1 MQANAT
7 IYLFDTDTVQ
17 DPINGE
23 RIRSVKS
30 VKKVIGELSEVGAN
44 TYWNAHSNNV
54 DLVATVQIF
63 KHAYKNNK
71 FIYIKSRSMKEL
83 YEVNNVAKGESFEKV
98 RLNLT
103 VATDDELKELIENA
117 IS

>member
-1 MQANAT
+1 
-7 IYLFDTDTVQ
+7 
-17 DPINGE
+17 
-23 RIRSVKS
+23 
-30 VKKVIGELSEVGAN
+30 
-44 TYWNAHSNNV
+44 
-54 DLVATVQIF
+54 
-63 KHAYKNNK
+63 
-71 FIYIKSRSMKEL
+71 MKEL